1 MEMTTSAAGVT
12 WDLGDLFASH
22 DDPALAATLEQ
33 AEADARAFAETYR
46 GTIQCEGGP
55 DAAHL
60 RSGLERLEA
69 IYDAAARPLIYANLL
84 FASDTSKPAHQNLQ
98 QQVEQRYTAIN
109 NLVLFFDLEWLA
121 LSDADAQR
129 LIDDPHLQPYRHYL
143 MNQRRYQPHTLSEP
157 EERVINEKD
166 LTGAHA
172 WKRLFT
178 ELIGALR
185 FPVERDG
192 EQQQLPLDAVLMLL
206 RNPQRSLRQHAFT
219 SLFDTL
225 RGQTPTLTYI
235 YNTLIQD
242 HLIMDTMRHY
252 PDPMLP
258 MHLYNEMD
266 PDVIATMMEV
276 VEQNYAI
283 AHRYFRLKARLLQ
296 LPRLQIYDQYAPIS
310 QSAIRYT
317 YPEARDVILHAFGSF
332 DTRFRDTAA
341 RFFERN
347 WIDAEVRP
355 GKRSGA
361 FCNGYPPS
369 NHPYILCSYTDDL
382 HDAMTVAHE
391 LGHGIHA
398 CFSNQQTLLNFSP
411 SLPMAETA
419 SVFAELLVF
428 EHLMAQQSDDQARLM
443 LLCSKI
449 EDIFATIFRQNV
461 FTRFEQATFAARAQG
476 RLGAEQISAF
486 WSEANG
492 RYYGDAFEQT
502 KGYELGWSYIPHFI
516 NTPFYCYSYIF
527 GELLVLALYAM
538 YREEGR
544 SFIPRYTALL
554 EAGGSAAPATLLT
567 SMGVNIHDAAFWQR
581 GFHELQRLVDWAH
594 ELGAQQ

>member
-1 MEMTTSAAGVT
+1 
-12 WDLGDLFASH
+12 
-22 DDPALAATLEQ
+22 
-33 AEADARAFAETYR
+33 
-46 GTIQCEGGP
+46 
-55 DAAHL
+55 
-60 RSGLERLEA
+60 
-69 IYDAAARPLIYANLL
+69 
-84 FASDTSKPAHQNLQ
+84 
-98 QQVEQRYTAIN
+98 
-109 NLVLFFDLEWLA
+109 
-121 LSDADAQR
+121 
-129 LIDDPHLQPYRHYL
+129 
-143 MNQRRYQPHTLSEP
+143 
-157 EERVINEKD
+157 
-166 LTGAHA
+166 
-172 WKRLFT
+172 
-178 ELIGALR
+178 
-185 FPVERDG
+185 
-192 EQQQLPLDAVLMLL
+192 
-206 RNPQRSLRQHAFT
+206 
-219 SLFDTL
+219 
-225 RGQTPTLTYI
+225 
-235 YNTLIQD
+235 
-242 HLIMDTMRHY
+242 
-252 PDPMLP
+252 
-258 MHLYNEMD
+258 
-266 PDVIATMMEV
+266 
-276 VEQNYAI
+276 
-283 AHRYFRLKARLLQ
+283 
-296 LPRLQIYDQYAPIS
+296 
-310 QSAIRYT
+310 
-317 YPEARDVILHAFGSF
+317 
-332 DTRFRDTAA
+332 
-341 RFFERN
+341 
-347 WIDAEVRP
+347 
-355 GKRSGA
+355 
-361 FCNGYPPS
+361 
-369 NHPYILCSYTDDL
+369 
-382 HDAMTVAHE
+382 MTVAHE